1 MNIKLCNQSWIQ
13 NLYLLYIRI
22 SGAQIVDGGTRISF
36 TFSYSD
42 SFHLRLSSVHSW
54 TLNYLSDQFLKGS
67 TYFDWNIIIVAVMFA
82 LRWQRRWY
90 TDTILQL
97 FLQAV
102 IDKRNF
108 IFIEIK
114 YFLWLLCC
122 KFEVSCQLVRR
133 KSLVFSLVCRERLDS
148 VEEERYL

>member
-1 MNIKLCNQSWIQ
+1 MKIFSFEGLIESVRIANRAEMNIKLSNQSCIR

-22 SGAQIVDGGTRISF
+22 SGAQIVDGGTRMSF

-54 TLNYLSDQFLKGS
+54 TVNLCISDQFLEGP
-67 TYFDWNIIIVAVMFA
+67 TYFDWNIIIVAVMFV

-97 FLQAV
+97 FLLAV

-114 YFLWLLCC
+114 YFISPVVL
-122 KFEVSCQLVRR
+122 
-133 KSLVFSLVCRERLDS
+133 
-148 VEEERYL
+148 